1 MMRDLPPSQL
11 VQAFFTLTS
20 EELVLY
26 RKNLFTQIHEI
37 AFHGQGGYNWEM
49 VYDMPIWLR
58 KFTFDRINKYY
69 NDKQQA
75 QQSQQSQ
82 NSNKKTVIDST
93 GKIKAPEFLKAP
105 TYR

>member
-1 MMRDLPPSQL
+1 
-11 VQAFFTLTS
+11 
-20 EELVLY
+20 
-26 RKNLFTQIHEI
+26 
-37 AFHGQGGYNWEM
+37 
-49 VYDMPIWLR
+49 MPIWLR